1 MRTDPKQNLWKGF
14 LAGALGGLAA
24 SFAMSQFHAL
34 FQKAGSSALQR
45 GEDSTVKAASAVSRI
60 VFHHKLTLDQK
71 KIAGPTVHYG
81 FGANVAAIYGTTA
94 ELAPLVSTGWGI
106 PFGAV
111 VWLGAHVITVPALGL
126 SEPITHSAPRA
137 EAVEFGAHLVYGAVA
152 EGLRRF
158 LRRRLL
164 R

>member
-34 FQKAGSSALQR
+34 FQKAGSSSLQS
-45 GEDSTVKAASAVSRI
+45 GEDSTVKAASAVSRT

-71 KIAGPTVHYG
+71 KIAGPIVHYG
-81 FGANVAAIYGTTA
+81 FGTAVAAIYGTTA

-106 PFGAV
+106 PFGAA

-126 SEPITHSAPRA
+126 SEAITHSAPRA
-137 EAVEFGAHLVYGAVA
+137 EAAEFGAHLVYGVVA

>member
-1 MRTDPKQNLWKGF
+1 MERFPRGRLGRARRLFCNEPVPRPVPEGWVGGAAKRGGF
-14 LAGALGGLAA
+14 NGQGRLR
-24 SFAMSQFHAL
+24 SF
-34 FQKAGSSALQR
+34 
-45 GEDSTVKAASAVSRI
+45 EDSRT

-106 PFGAV
+106 PFGAA

>member
-34 FQKAGSSALQR
+34 FQKAGSAALQS

-106 PFGAV
+106 PFGAA

-126 SEPITHSAPRA
+126 SEAITH
-137 EAVEFGAHLVYGAVA
+137 
-152 EGLRRF
+152 
-158 LRRRLL
+158 
-164 R
+164 

>member
-1 MRTDPKQNLWKGF
+1 MRSDPKQNLLKGF

-34 FQKAGSSALQR
+34 FQKAGSAALQS
-45 GEDSTVKAASAVSRI
+45 GDDSTVKAASAVSTT

-71 KIAGPTVHYG
+71 KIVGPIVHYS
-81 FGANVAAIYGTTA
+81 FGANVAAIYGSTA

-106 PFGAV
+106 PFGAA
-111 VWLGAHVITVPALGL
+111 VWLGAHVITVPALGW

-137 EAVEFGAHLVYGAVA
+137 EAVEFGAHLVYGAIV